1 MMKAIMS
8 WQHVGCWFCIG
19 LVAAVFFNPLVL
31 RPTQAALNQSTV
43 RQVERAKQAYGQLP
57 MTFERNEGQSDKT
70 VKYLA
75 RGHGYQV
82 FLTEDKATLRLAQ
95 ANGDAAALRFSF
107 GSGTGTP
114 VGLNELPTKSNYI
127 LGNDPQAWR
136 ANISNFAR
144 VEYRALQP
152 GVDLAFYGTQRAL
165 EYDFIV
171 APGADPAELTIT
183 IEGAD
188 KLELA
193 TNGDLLLRVGDAVV
207 TQRAP
212 VSRQRQRQVHSRY
225 LLKGGNQIGFA
236 VEGYDRAQSLVIDPV
251 IDYSTFLGG
260 IGSDEGFAIAVDN
273 AGNAYLTGTTYSNN
287 FNTFAPL
294 QTLNRGGKYDAFV
307 TKLNAAGN
315 AIVYSTYLGGSAEDS
330 GQGIAVDSLGNA
342 YIAGITNSPDF
353 TTRNAFQPA
362 LNGQANDAFITKL
375 NSDGTAI
382 IYSSYLGG
390 SNIDQAFA
398 IALDAGNN
406 AYLAGST
413 ASTDFNTRS
422 PLQPANRGGADAF
435 IAKVNASGSAL
446 VYSTYLG
453 GSGLDEARGVAVDAA
468 GNAYLTG
475 STASND
481 FNVLNAIQANNRGQ
495 QDAFVAKLNVN
506 GSALIYSTYLGG
518 AELDAAYDVAVDVNG
533 NAYVTGNTFS
543 TDFRTVDPF
552 QANNRGSSDAFI
564 SKFNDNGSVLLFSTY
579 LGGTQGDFGRA
590 IGLGVNNEIL
600 VAGRTSSTDFN
611 NVNAVQDS
619 NRGNLDAFVSK
630 FNAQGS
636 ALLYSTYLGGAQDDF
651 AFGLAVDN
659 AGNAY
664 ITGDTRSTDFNTRN
678 PVQAANR
685 GGLDAFVSKLNAS
698 GTDLAY
704 STYLGG
710 SGEAGNAYVTGYT
723 SSNDY
728 ITRNPLQATSRGG
741 LEVFVTK
748 ILADSNDIAFNT
760 YFGGNGSD
768 TGNAIAVDGGG
779 NAYITGATTSTNL
792 PTRNPWQPAF
802 GGGGLDAF
810 VAKFNASG
818 SNLIYSTYLGGSFGD
833 QARGIAVDAAGNAYI
848 TGSTFSDNFPTQGP
862 LQATHRGLGDAFITK
877 LNAAGSALLYSTYL
891 GGAATDE
898 ANAIAIDATGAA
910 YIAGDTFSSDFN
922 TRNALQAS
930 TRGQQDAFIAKLTP
944 DGAQLAYS
952 TYLGGRRNDLANGI
966 AVDAGGNAYITGS
979 TTSPDFNT
987 ANPLQNAYGGG
998 DFDAFVAKLNAQG
1011 SALAYSTYL
1020 GGALSDNG
1028 NAIAV
1033 DASGN
1038 AYITGVTSSTNFPR
1052 ANSLQADN
1060 RGGNDA
1066 FITKLNAAG
1075 TALLYS
1081 TYLGGL
1087 NDDRGAGIT
1096 VDSVGTAYIT
1106 GATASPNF
1114 NIQVPLFAYGG
1125 GTDVFVA
1132 KILSEPT
1139 ISFAPPSLE
1148 LQPGGM
1154 GTLTINLSAPQNSP
1168 TFLTLSSSNVT
1179 VATATATVTIAANS
1193 LAVAVPVTAVATGTT
1208 ILTAALPQQLGGAT
1222 ATASITVA
1230 TAPAPG
1236 FEGDVA
1242 PRPNG
1247 NNGQLTVADWVQT
1260 GRFAAGFDTPALG
1273 SEFQRADCAPRDTR
1287 GNGAMTISD
1296 WVQAGR
1302 YAAGLDPVVAAGG
1315 PTAPNAQLLRY
1326 GTGSVSD
1333 LSIGLR
1339 DAEGKPSRLSSEAQ
1353 IAHAPRSV
1361 PLQQARAI
1369 RVASANLIRGQNGTV
1384 TIELDAQGNENGLG
1398 FSLNFDPAQLMYVS
1412 ATNGPDA
1419 VGASININ
1427 SAQAATGRIG
1437 FALALPAGQALT
1449 AGTRRLFTI
1458 TFTASNSAASNSAQ
1472 IGFADQPVTREVVNP
1487 NAETLTATFTP
1498 GTVNLARA
1506 LANVSAASFIATE
1519 LAAESIV
1526 ASFGTNLATG
1536 IEAATTLPLP
1546 TTLRG
1551 TTVRVRDSAGVE
1563 RLAPLFFV
1571 APDQINYLLPA
1582 GLASGAATVTVT
1594 SGDNNLSLATINIAA
1609 VAPGLFTANANGQGV
1624 PAGFAIRQRADG
1636 SQSLVNI
1643 AVSNN
1648 AGQQVPLP
1656 LDLGPDSDQLF
1667 LVLFGTGMRGRTAT
1681 SAVTATIGGVS
1692 AEVLFAG
1699 AQGDLA
1705 GLDQINLRIPRALAG
1720 RGEIDVQL
1728 RVDGKLANAVRI
1740 AIK

>member
-1 MMKAIMS
+1 MGFWLCA
-8 WQHVGCWFCIG
+8 G
-19 LVAAVFFNPLVL
+19 LLTAFFFNSIAV
-31 RPTQAALNQSTV
+31 RSGQAARKQAG
-43 RQVERAKQAYGQLP
+43 RAKQAYGQLP
-57 MTFERNEGQSDKT
+57 MTFEHNDGQSSKD
-70 VKYLA
+70 VKFLA

-82 FLTEDKATLRLAQ
+82 FLTEDSATLKLAETKG
-95 ANGDAAALRFSF
+95 ATAALRFSF
-107 GSGTGTP
+107 GFGKGSP
-114 VGLNELPTKSNYI
+114 VGLNELSTKSNYF

-136 ANISNFAR
+136 TNIPNFAR
-144 VEYRALQP
+144 VEYRAIQP
-152 GVDLAFYGTQRAL
+152 GIDLAFYGTQRAL

-171 APGADPAELTIT
+171 APGVDPAQLTLT

-188 KLELA
+188 KLEL
-193 TNGDLLLRVGDAVV
+193 TGNGDLLLHVGAATVV
-207 TQRAP
+207 HRAP
-212 VSRQRQRQVHSRY
+212 LSFQYQGQGKRHVNSHYV
-225 LLKGGNQIGFA
+225 LKGGNQIGFA
-236 VEGYDRAQSLVIDPV
+236 VDGYDRAQPLVIDPV

-260 IGSDEGFAIAVDN
+260 TGSDEGFAIAVDN
-273 AGNAYLTGTTYSNN
+273 TGNAYLTGTTYSNN

-294 QTLNRGGKYDAFV
+294 QTLNRGGKFDAFV

-315 AIVYSTYLGGSAEDS
+315 AIIYSTYLGGSAEDS

-382 IYSSYLGG
+382 IYSSFLGG

-413 ASTDFNTRS
+413 SSPDFNTRS

-446 VYSTYLG
+446 VYSTFLG
-453 GSGLDEARGVAVDAA
+453 GAGLDEAYSVAVDPA
-468 GNAYLTG
+468 GNAYFAG

-481 FNVLNAIQANNRGQ
+481 FNVVNAIQFNNFGQ
-495 QDAFVAKLNVN
+495 QDAFLAKVNVN
-506 GSALIYSTYLGG
+506 GSALLYSTYLGG
-518 AELDAAYDVAVDVNG
+518 SALDAAYDVAVDTNG
-533 NAYVTGNTFS
+533 NAYLTGHTFS
-543 TDFRTVDPF
+543 ADFRTVEPF
-552 QANNRGSSDAFI
+552 QANNRGSSDAFV
-564 SKFNDNGSVLLFSTY
+564 SKFNENGSVLLYSTY
-579 LGGTQGDFGRA
+579 LGGAQGDFGRSIA
-590 IGLGVNNEIL
+590 LGPNNEIL
-600 VAGRTSSTDFN
+600 LAGRTSSTDFN
-611 NVNAVQDS
+611 NVNAVQDT

-636 ALLYSTYLGGAQDDF
+636 ALLYSTYLGGTQDDF
-651 AFGLAVDN
+651 AFGLATDN
-659 AGNAY
+659 VGNAY
-664 ITGDTRSTDFNTRN
+664 VTGDTRSTDFNTRN
-678 PVQAANR
+678 PLQAANR
-685 GGLDAFVSKLNAS
+685 GGLDAFVTKLNS
-698 GTDLAY
+698 NGSDFAY

-710 SGEAGNAYVTGYT
+710 SGEDLGLGVAIDTAGNAYITGYT

-728 ITRNPLQATSRGG
+728 STRNPLQATSRGG

-748 ILADSNDIAFNT
+748 ILSDSNDIAFNT

-792 PTRNPWQPAF
+792 PTRNPLQAAI

-848 TGSTFSDNFPTQGP
+848 TGSTFSDNFPILGA
-862 LQATHRGLGDAFITK
+862 LQATPRGLGDAFITK
-877 LNAAGSALLYSTYL
+877 LNAAGSSLLYSTYL
-891 GGAATDE
+891 GGSATDE
-898 ANAIAIDATGAA
+898 ANAIALDTTGAA
-910 YIAGDTFSSDFN
+910 YVAGDTFSNDFN
-922 TRNALQAS
+922 TRNALQAN

-944 DGAQLAYS
+944 NGAQLAYS

-966 AVDAGGNAYITGS
+966 AVDAGGNAYLTGS
-979 TTSPDFNT
+979 TTSLDFNT
-987 ANPLQNAYGGG
+987 ANPYQNSYGGG
-998 DFDAFVAKLNAQG
+998 DFDAFVAKLNPTG

-1020 GGALSDNG
+1020 GGALGDNG

-1033 DASGN
+1033 DAGGN
-1038 AYITGVTSSTNFPR
+1038 AYVTGISSSTNFPR
-1052 ANSLQADN
+1052 LNPLQADN

-1081 TYLGGL
+1081 TYLGGS

-1096 VDSVGTAYIT
+1096 VDSIGTAYVT

-1139 ISFAPPSLE
+1139 ISFAPPTLE
-1148 LQPGGM
+1148 LQPGATGS
-1154 GTLTINLSAPQNSP
+1154 LTINLSAPQSSS

-1179 VATATATVTIAANS
+1179 VATVPATVTIAANT
-1193 LAVAVPVTAVATGTT
+1193 LAVAVPVNAVTTGSTT
-1208 ILTAALPQQLGGAT
+1208 LTAALPQQLGGAT
-1222 ATASITVA
+1222 ATANITVA

-1260 GRFAAGFDTPALG
+1260 GRFAAGFDAPALG

-1287 GNGAMTISD
+1287 GNGSMTISD

-1315 PTAPNAQLLRY
+1315 PTGPSIALQKAAFGRRISADQVSSLR
-1326 GTGSVSD
+1326 
-1333 LSIGLR
+1333 
-1339 DAEGKPSRLSSEAQ
+1339 
-1353 IAHAPRSV
+1353 HAPSV
-1361 PLQQARAI
+1361 IRHQQARTI
-1369 RVASANLIRGQNGTV
+1369 RIASTNLLRGQSGTV
-1384 TIELDAQGNENGLG
+1384 SIELDAQGNENGLG
-1398 FSLNFDPAQLMYVS
+1398 FSLNFDPTQLTYLS
-1412 ATNGPDA
+1412 ATNGPDVA
-1419 VGASININ
+1419 GVTINLN
-1427 SAQAATGRIG
+1427 SAQAATGRLG
-1437 FALALPAGQALT
+1437 FALALPAGQVLT
-1449 AGTRRLFTI
+1449 AGTRRLFTL
-1458 TFTASNSAASNSAQ
+1458 TFTASNSAASNIAQ
-1472 IGFADQPVTREVVNP
+1472 LGFADQPVTREVVNP
-1487 NAETLTATFTP
+1487 NAEILAATFSP
-1498 GTVNLARA
+1498 GTITLARA
-1506 LANVSAASFIATE
+1506 LANVSAASFTATE
-1519 LAAESIV
+1519 LAAETIV
-1526 ASFGTNLATG
+1526 ASFGANLATG
-1536 IEAATTLPLP
+1536 IESAATLPLP

-1551 TTVRVRDSAGVE
+1551 TTVRVRDSAGTE

-1571 APDQINYLLPA
+1571 APEQINYLLPP
-1582 GLASGAATVTVT
+1582 GLAPGATTVTVT
-1594 SGDNNLSLATINIAA
+1594 SGDNHLSLAAINIAA
-1609 VAPGLFTANANGQGV
+1609 VAPGLFAANANGQGV
-1624 PAGFAIRQRADG
+1624 PAGFAIRQHADG
-1636 SQSLVNI
+1636 SQSLVSI
-1643 AVSNN
+1643 AMSNT
-1648 AGQQVPLP
+1648 AGQQTPLP
-1656 LDLGPDSDQLF
+1656 IDLGPESDQLF
-1667 LVLFGTGMRGRTAT
+1667 LVLFGTGIRGRTAQ
-1681 SAVTATIGGVS
+1681 SAVTATIGGAS

-1705 GLDQINLRIPRALAG
+1705 GLDQVNLRIPRTLLG
-1720 RGEIDVQL
+1720 RGEVDVQL